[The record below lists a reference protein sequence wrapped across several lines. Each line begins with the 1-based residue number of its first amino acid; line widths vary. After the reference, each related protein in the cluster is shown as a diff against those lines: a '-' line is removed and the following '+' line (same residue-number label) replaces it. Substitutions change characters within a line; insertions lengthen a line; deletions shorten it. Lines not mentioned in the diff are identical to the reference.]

1 MQRIGRYEVL
11 DRIGSGGMAEVL
23 LGRTTGEGGFEKLVA
38 IKRILPH
45 MAANQEFVG
54 MFIDEARISANLSH
68 SNIAQ
73 IFEFGRDADDLFIA
87 MELVLGVDLRTI
99 HRTLHKRR
107 QLPPVP
113 VAAFLIQ
120 QVCAA
125 LDHAHNKPDAA
136 GQLLGIIHRDVSP
149 SNVLISFEGEVKLI
163 DFGIAKATHRLSVTV
178 GADLKGKY
186 AYMSPEQAAG
196 LPIDHRSDVFAA
208 GTLLF
213 ELLTGLNPFLGDN
226 DLATLER
233 VRKGRV
239 PAPSTRAR
247 GVPPALDAVCR
258 RALARNPRER
268 YRSAGEMQDEL
279 EAFTRHAG
287 CSSRQMAR
295 WMHENFAEELT
306 GSQRMLAEARS
317 RPPLQ
322 PTSSALLHAELSD
335 PSAFPPTVTEATVPD
350 VPVPLTSPKLAAG
363 SSTTPT
369 SSPLAPAVAVPAPT
383 PRTARVATPLEPTRG
398 TPTGP
403 MARTAP
409 TGPLTRIAT
418 GAPPVR
424 RSRLW
429 PHVLAFSLFAAAV
442 LVGIYLLASRRDDS
456 ASAAT
461 GSIRIT
467 ARPPSAAQVFV
478 DDELHGALPAGGSY
492 LVERLLPGKHRIGL
506 RGSQFQPVETVVEV
520 ATGRIT
526 TLDLEVTPK

>member
-1 MQRIGRYEVL
+1 MMSPMQHVGRYEIL
-11 DRIGSGGMAEVL
+11 DRLGSGGMAEVL

-73 IFEFGRDADDLFIA
+73 IFEFGRDDDSLYIA
-87 MELVLGVDLRTI
+87 MELVQGVDLRTI

-125 LDHAHNKPDAA
+125 LDHAHRKPDAA
-136 GQLLGIIHRDVSP
+136 GQMLGIIHRDVSP
-149 SNVLISFEGEVKLI
+149 SNVLVSFDGEVKLI

-196 LPIDHRSDVFAA
+196 LPIDHRSDIFAA

-213 ELLTGLNPFLGDN
+213 ELLTGLNPFLGDS

-233 VRKGRV
+233 VRKGRA

-247 GVPPALDAVCR
+247 GVPPPLDAICL
-258 RALARNPRER
+258 RALARHPRER
-268 YRSAGEMQDEL
+268 YRNAGEMQDEL
-279 EAFTRHAG
+279 ESFTRRASCG
-287 CSSRQMAR
+287 SRQMSR
-295 WMHENFAEELT
+295 WMHDNFAEELAR
-306 GSQRMLAEARS
+306 SQHMLAEARG

-322 PTSSALLHAELSD
+322 TSSSAGLLEARQRDAS
-335 PSAFPPTVTEATVPD
+335 PPPMVADASKVPAPEAPM
-350 VPVPLTSPKLAAG
+350 PLLSPKPG

-369 SSPLAPAVAVPAPT
+369 SSPRLAPAIAVPAST
-383 PRTARVATPLEPTRG
+383 PRGAARVATPLAPVRG
-398 TPTGP
+398 D
-403 MARTAP
+403 P
-409 TGPLTRIAT
+409 TGPLARIAT
-418 GAPPVR
+418 DAPPVR
-424 RSRLW
+424 RGRLW
-429 PHVLAFSLFAAAV
+429 PHLLAFSLFAAAV
-442 LVGIYLLASRRDDS
+442 LVGIYLLAGRRDEG
-456 ASAAT
+456 ASAVGGA
-461 GSIRIT
+461 IRIT
-467 ARPPSAAQVFV
+467 VRPARAAQVFV
-478 DDELHGALPAGGSY
+478 DDDLHGALPAGGSY
-492 LVERLLPGKHRIGL
+492 LVERLLPGKHRISL

-520 ATGRIT
+520 TGHRIT
-526 TLDLEVTPK
+526 ALDLELTPK